1 MYPVS
6 TLKYVPKTIRF
17 EFMVWFAETYRMH
30 RYVQACG
37 PVEGYIVRVGVFLP
51 AFVAAVFC

>member
-1 MYPVS
+1 
-6 TLKYVPKTIRF
+6 
-17 EFMVWFAETYRMH
+17 MVWFAETYRMH